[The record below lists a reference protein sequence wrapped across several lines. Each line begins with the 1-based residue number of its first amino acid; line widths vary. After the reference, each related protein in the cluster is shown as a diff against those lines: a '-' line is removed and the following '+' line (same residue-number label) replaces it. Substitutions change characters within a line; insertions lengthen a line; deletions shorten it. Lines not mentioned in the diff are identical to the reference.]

1 MLTTLDIVVAVLAAL
16 VIRDLVIVALDWLAN
31 TLAQRRFVKELDEVI
46 EEYEYNRARERHPA
60 TRKRAVKKTT
70 KRK

>member
-1 MLTTLDIVVAVLAAL
+1 MLTILDIVVAVLAAL
-16 VIRDLVIVALDWLAN
+16 VIHDLVVVALDWLSN
-31 TLAQRRFVKELDEVI
+31 TLAHRKFVKELDEVL

-60 TRKRAVKKTT
+60 TRKRAVKKTA